1 MRSRGWLDE
10 LRVWK
15 GGGNGFDETITLRPL
30 VRHDLSGFLA
40 AEIPGGYLVEFRVR
54 EGWDGAI
61 PRAAV
66 LIHRFEGDHSYL
78 MPGNSEPR
86 I

>member
-1 MRSRGWLDE
+1 MDHDASSSGATRSL
-10 LRVWK
+10 
-15 GGGNGFDETITLRPL
+15 P
-30 VRHDLSGFLA
+30 GFLA

-66 LIHRFEGDHSYL
+66 LIHRFESDGWFL
-78 MPGNSEPR
+78 MPGNLGRLGSDR
-86 I
+86 R